1 MTDHTHGS
9 DHGHD
14 VIVEDRGSGL
24 GTILGIVLIV
34 ALLAGIWYFAL
45 GPGAGTF
52 TGENGDVNVNVPEE
66 VDVNVTAPEQ
76 NAP

>member
-1 MTDHTHGS
+1 MTDHTH
-9 DHGHD
+9 DHGHGND

-24 GTILGIVLIV
+24 GMILGIVLIV

-52 TGENGDVNVNVPEE
+52 SGENGDVNVNVPEQ

-76 NAP
+76 SAP